1 MQRGSNRQS
10 RACIA
15 RLILAKDGD
24 QGEIRRKAT
33 KRSHVRSGGIY
44 LAVCYAKSFRKV
56 FTCVGSRGGCEGGI
70 WELIL
75 SSVDDVR
82 DYALALE
89 RCQNIKRREEAI

>member
-1 MQRGSNRQS
+1 MKSDEKPRKGRMSGAVGFIWRSVMPSRFARFS
-10 RACIA
+10 RAW
-15 RLILAKDGD
+15 
-24 QGEIRRKAT
+24 
-33 KRSHVRSGGIY
+33 
-44 LAVCYAKSFRKV
+44 
-56 FTCVGSRGGCEGGI
+56 GSRGGCEGGI